1 MDTLG
6 VAQIAEPKS
15 WQVAEITKAALRG
28 EDGEFELVFVEIGFS
43 GDFEWA
49 AVMFCATDDYERGFD
64 RLIFRFDV
72 EAREFVIEDFAR
84 TLPPV
89 SEDTHFGFEFEIDG
103 ISDAAVGTGASDAE
117 KIPGYFRFLRRSCEA
132 EGDLAAS
139 STHQPLAG
147 LGEVPGKL

>member
-15 WQVAEITKAALRG
+15 WQVAEITKSALGG
-28 EDGEFELVFVEIGFS
+28 EDGEFELVFVEVGFG

-64 RLIFRFDV
+64 RLIFRFNL
-72 EAREFVIEDFAR
+72 EAREFVIEDFAC

-103 ISDAAVGTGASDAE
+103 ISDAAIGTGASDAE
-117 KIPGYFRFLRRSCEA
+117 KIARFFRFLRGSGEA
-132 EGDLAAS
+132 EVDLADS
-139 STHQPLAG
+139 STHET
-147 LGEVPGKL
+147 LG

>member
-28 EDGEFELVFVEIGFS
+28 EDGEFELVFAEIGFS

-49 AVMFCATDDYERGFD
+49 AVMFCATDDYERGCD
-64 RLIFRFDV
+64 GLIFCLDV

-84 TLPPV
+84 ILPPV

-103 ISDAAVGTGASDAE
+103 VSDAAVWTGTGDAE
-117 KIPGYFRFLRRSCEA
+117 KITGFFRFLRGSGEA
-132 EGDLAAS
+132 E
-139 STHQPLAG
+139 
-147 LGEVPGKL
+147 

>member
-15 WQVAEITKAALRG
+15 WQVAEITKSALGG
-28 EDGEFELVFVEIGFS
+28 EDGECELVLVEIGFG

-64 RLIFRFDV
+64 GLIFRFNV
-72 EAREFVIEDFAR
+72 EAREFVIEDLAR

-89 SEDTHFGFEFEIDG
+89 REDTHFGFELEIDG
-103 ISDAAVGTGASDAE
+103 VSDAAVKARASDAE
-117 KIPGYFRFLRRSCEA
+117 QIASFFRVLYGSGEA
-132 EGDLAAS
+132 QGRFPD
-139 STHQPLAG
+139 
-147 LGEVPGKL
+147 

>member
-15 WQVAEITKAALRG
+15 WQVAEITKAALGG
-28 EDGEFELVFVEIGFS
+28 EDGEFELVFVEIGFG

-49 AVMFCATDDYERGFD
+49 AVMFCATDDYERSFD
-64 RLIFRFDV
+64 GLIFRFDV

-89 SEDTHFGFEFEIDG
+89 SEDTHFGFELEIDG
-103 ISDAAVGTGASDAE
+103 VSDAAVGASASDAE
-117 KIPGYFRFLRRSCEA
+117 KIAGFFRFVHRSGEA
-132 EGDLAAS
+132 EGDFADGSA
-139 STHQPLAG
+139 H
-147 LGEVPGKL
+147 